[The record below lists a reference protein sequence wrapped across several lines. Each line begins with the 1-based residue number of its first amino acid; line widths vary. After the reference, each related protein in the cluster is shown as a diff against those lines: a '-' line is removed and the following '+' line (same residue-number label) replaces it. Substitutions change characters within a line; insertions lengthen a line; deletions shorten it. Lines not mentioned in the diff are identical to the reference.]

1 MSTVIGTLIFFNI
14 YVLFRRYVSNAKFDS
29 LMLSLKEIV
38 LWHLGAIAVLN
49 LLVWLI
55 PANVGR
61 IEYAEEE
68 EDDEDELDDEFYEDD
83 EDGDSDDEFEDDE
96 D

>member
-1 MSTVIGTLIFFNI
+1 M
-14 YVLFRRYVSNAKFDS
+14 LFRKYVSHAKFDS
-29 LMLSLKEIV
+29 SMLSLKEIV
-38 LWHLGAIAVLN
+38 LWHLGAIAILN

-61 IEYAEEE
+61 IEYAEE
-68 EDDEDELDDEFYEDD
+68 DDEDELDDEFYDNDEDD
-83 EDGDSDDEFEDDE
+83 EDGDYDDFEDDE

>member
-14 YVLFRRYVSNAKFDS
+14 YVLFRKYVSHAKFDS
-29 LMLSLKEIV
+29 SMLSLKEIV

-68 EDDEDELDDEFYEDD
+68 DDDEDELDDEFYEDD